1 MLLYTSIIIAFG
13 CNDDDEIILS
23 NELQLKITLNN
34 ANVDITYNQSHVP
47 INSLEYEWAIFF
59 DTDDDV
65 TTGNSDGYDV
75 RVSMSYFKFDSIPVT
90 GSLLSKTQI
99 NTWILSKQGGSF
111 GNLISTQ
118 LDSQNN
124 VLIFN
129 ISRNWNELKQLSTG
143 DRFYALTRYFSPTGQ
158 ALDITTVETVP
169 NLLTDGKDDVPYEFI
184 DLISIEIV
192 SKN

>member
-1 MLLYTSIIIAFG
+1 MDKKFLIMLLYTSIIIAFG

-65 TTGNSDGYDV
+65 TTGNSNGFDV

-90 GSLLSKTQI
+90 GSLLSKTQM

-111 GNLISTQ
+111 GNPISTQ
-118 LDSQNN
+118 LDNQNN
-124 VLIFN
+124 VLIS
-129 ISRNWNELKQLSTG
+129 ISQ
-143 DRFYALTRYFSPTGQ
+143 
-158 ALDITTVETVP
+158 
-169 NLLTDGKDDVPYEFI
+169 
-184 DLISIEIV
+184 EIGM
-192 SKN
+192 SLNS